1 MLSATDLRI
10 HRSDTQRCAP
20 SSSTPTAGAVV
31 ARILHRYINAGCSH
45 ADGPRHTHFNFTS
58 YFRTEW
64 AITNLRTGLPV
75 CPFGPVSAAN
85 PRPVWGVAATVLM
98 RESADALARW
108 HAEVTLPAGYDG
120 LYIDNWHASFSPT
133 WARSLVEL
141 TNGSFDCNGDGLADS
156 VESLNAQ
163 YSAWKPY
170 YSMKLRQVLGDEL
183 LLLANTGNVAEP
195 DPSLDGQ
202 TIEFEWC
209 ADVRGG
215 MRSCEHAL
223 DAQRAVS
230 LATERRAAHQA
241 SSAMWLTEANNVP
254 AEVQCRELTQ
264 LQVGRPWLL
273 GGTDR
278 SDKSWPH
285 NATCGVP
292 GAAKR
297 FT

>member
-1 MLSATDLRI
+1 
-10 HRSDTQRCAP
+10 
-20 SSSTPTAGAVV
+20 
-31 ARILHRYINAGCSH
+31 
-45 ADGPRHTHFNFTS
+45 
-58 YFRTEW
+58 
-64 AITNLRTGLPV
+64 
-75 CPFGPVSAAN
+75 
-85 PRPVWGVAATVLM
+85 VWGVAATVLM

-254 AEVQCRELTQ
+254 AKVQCRELTQ

-278 SDKSWPH
+278 SDKSWRH

>member
-1 MLSATDLRI
+1 M
-10 HRSDTQRCAP
+10 
-20 SSSTPTAGAVV
+20 

-75 CPFGPVSAAN
+75 CPFGPVSTAN